1 MRGGVCCHR
10 GLSAPSVSSSGARD
24 GVVLENAHAEV
35 RTRDG
40 FEGAAR
46 SGDEAAEKRQR
57 RGLLEAIEAV
67 RGRCGRVQVRCGV
80 GVKAPLA
87 G

>member
-1 MRGGVCCHR
+1 M
-10 GLSAPSVSSSGARD
+10 SSSGARD

-57 RGLLEAIEAV
+57 MGLLEAIEAIW
-67 RGRCGRVQVRCGV
+67 GRCGRVRVRCGV
-80 GVKAPLA
+80 GVKGTARGLMMFKLRKVTA
-87 G
+87 SRSR